1 MCYFIDANIG
11 FYLIRSK
18 QKGEKKLTSLT
29 FCLERFLGGFSGGP
43 DILDFPDSL
52 DIPGSYRSI
61 SNFGMLICEK

>member
-1 MCYFIDANIG
+1 MTDLVKTVQNTIKEHA
-11 FYLIRSK
+11 LIAP
-18 QKGEKKLTSLT
+18 GDLVIL
-29 FCLERFLGGFSGGP
+29 GFSGGP